1 MKGKILVFLA
11 TVLSLQAARAQSN
24 TDTLKLTML
33 QAIDLALKT
42 SRQVQNA
49 SADIRLAQQKVREI
63 QSIGLPQVNATGGF
77 TQYVQIPG
85 SYVPNF
91 TGQGPDFLFIK
102 FQQKYTSNLNIQAS
116 QLLYDG
122 TYLLGLQAAKS
133 FVEISRLLESKSEY
147 DLSFAVAKSYALCLN
162 TSRNLELL
170 DQNMAT
176 LKKTLEE
183 VREIYN
189 AGFAEKL
196 DVDRL
201 SLSLAS
207 LGVQRDKLLAGV
219 EMTQNVLKLTIG
231 LHPAQPLMLTDNLED
246 LSKELHVVLPIEQG
260 MSIPKPN
267 NRIEYQLLQQNLKMN
282 AFDEKRYKVG
292 YTPTLVGFMA
302 YQRTTNRSE
311 FNFLDGNLPIN
322 NTWVPATLWGLNLN
336 VPIFDGFRKQS
347 QIRQVRINREKTLN
361 DLISF
366 EHAAGMEYLN
376 ARQAYLSSLK
386 ALELQ
391 AQNSALAETIYNN
404 VNTKFKE
411 GVGST
416 IEILSAENELK
427 SARVNYL
434 GALYDLSIAIMD
446 LKKALGENITP

>member
-1 MKGKILVFLA
+1 MKGKTLFFLLLVSGLMPLA
-11 TVLSLQAARAQSN
+11 AQTN
-24 TDTLKLTML
+24 NDTLKLTMR
-33 QAIDLALKT
+33 QAIDLALQT
-42 SRQVQNA
+42 SRQVKNA
-49 SADIRLAQQKVREI
+49 QADVQLARQKVKEI

-91 TGQGPDFLFIK
+91 TGQGPDFLFIR

-122 TYLLGLQAAKS
+122 TYLLGLQAAKT
-133 FVEISRLLESKSEY
+133 FVDISKLMESKSET

-170 DQNMAT
+170 DQNIYA

-183 VREIYN
+183 VSEIYK

-201 SLSLAS
+201 SLSLS
-207 LGVQRDKLLAGV
+207 TLVMQRDKLLAGV
-219 EMTQNVLKLTIG
+219 EMTQNVLKLTMG
-231 LHPAQPLMLTDNLED
+231 LDPAKPIILADNLEQ
-246 LSKELHVVLPIEQG
+246 LNQELHVTLPTGNEV
-260 MSIPKPN
+260 PKPN
-267 NRIEYQLLQQNLKMN
+267 NRIEYQLLQQSLRMN
-282 AFDEKRYKVG
+282 YFDEKRYLVG

-302 YQRTTNRSE
+302 HQRTTNRSQ
-311 FNFLDGNLPIN
+311 FNFLEGNLPIN
-322 NTWVPATLWGLNLN
+322 NTWVPATLWGLNLS

-361 DLISF
+361 DITSF
-366 EHAAGMEYLN
+366 EYAAGMEYLN
-376 ARQAYLSSLK
+376 ARQAYMSSLK
-386 ALELQ
+386 AIEVQ
-391 AQNSALAETIYNN
+391 KKNIELAESIYKN

-434 GALYDLSIAIMD
+434 GAIYDLNIAMMD
-446 LKKALGENITP
+446 LKKALGQSITQ

>member
-1 MKGKILVFLA
+1 MKGKTPVFLLLLVGC
-11 TVLSLQAARAQSN
+11 TQALTAQSN
-24 TDTLKLTML
+24 ADTLKFTMR
-33 QAIDLALKT
+33 QAIDYALQN
-42 SRQVQNA
+42 SRQVKNA
-49 SADIRLAQQKVREI
+49 QADVQLAQQKVREI
-63 QSIGLPQVNATGGF
+63 QSIGLPQVNATGAF

-102 FQQKYTSNLNIQAS
+102 FQQKYTSNFNIQAS

-122 TYLLGLQAAKS
+122 NYLLGLQAAKS
-133 FVEISRLLESKSEY
+133 FVQISNLLESKSEN
-147 DLSFAVAKSYALCLN
+147 DLTYAVAKAYALCLN
-162 TSRNLELL
+162 TSRNLELI
-170 DQNMAT
+170 DQNIVT
-176 LKKTLEE
+176 LKKTLDE
-183 VREIYN
+183 VSEIYK

-201 SLSLAS
+201 SLSLAT
-207 LGVQRDKLLAGV
+207 LQMQRDKLLAGV
-219 EMTQNVLKLTIG
+219 EMTKNVLKLTMGIDPSIPM
-231 LHPAQPLMLTDNLED
+231 LLTDNLEQ
-246 LSKELHVVLPIEQG
+246 LNQELHITLPVDG
-260 MSIPKPN
+260 SVPKPN
-267 NRIEYQLLQQNLKMN
+267 NRLEYQLLQQSLKMN
-282 AFDEKRYKVG
+282 YFDEKRYKVG

-302 YQRTTNRSE
+302 HQRTTNRSQ

-322 NTWVPATLWGLNLN
+322 NTWVPATLWGLNLS

-361 DLISF
+361 DITSF
-366 EHAAGMEYLN
+366 EYAAGMEYLN

-386 ALELQ
+386 ALEVQ
-391 AQNSALAETIYNN
+391 EKNRTLAETIYSN

-446 LKKALGENITP
+446 LKKSLGESLTQ

>member
-1 MKGKILVFLA
+1 MKGKTLFFLLLVSGLMPLA
-11 TVLSLQAARAQSN
+11 AQSN
-24 TDTLKLTML
+24 NDTLKLTMQ
-33 QAIDLALKT
+33 QAIDLALQT
-42 SRQVQNA
+42 SRQVKNA
-49 SADIRLAQQKVREI
+49 QADVQLARQKVKEI

-91 TGQGPDFLFIK
+91 TGQGPDFLFIR

-122 TYLLGLQAAKS
+122 TYLLGLQAAKT
-133 FVEISRLLESKSEY
+133 FVDISKLMESKSES

-162 TSRNLELL
+162 TSRNLELI
-170 DQNMAT
+170 DQNIYALKIT
-176 LKKTLEE
+176 LQE
-183 VREIYN
+183 VTEIYK

-201 SLSLAS
+201 SLSLS
-207 LGVQRDKLLAGV
+207 TLVMQRDKLLAGV
-219 EMTQNVLKLTIG
+219 EMTQNVLKLTMG
-231 LHPAQPLMLTDNLED
+231 LDPAQPILLTDNLE
-246 LSKELHVVLPIEQG
+246 LLNQELHVTLPTGNEV
-260 MSIPKPN
+260 PKPN
-267 NRIEYQLLQQNLKMN
+267 NRIEYQLLQQSLRMN
-282 AFDEKRYKVG
+282 YFDEKRYLVG

-302 YQRTTNRSE
+302 HQRTTNRSQ
-311 FNFLDGNLPIN
+311 FNFLEGNLPIN
-322 NTWVPATLWGLNLN
+322 NTWVPATLWGLNLS

-361 DLISF
+361 DITSF
-366 EHAAGMEYLN
+366 EYAAGMEYLN
-376 ARQAYLSSLK
+376 ARQAYMSSLK
-386 ALELQ
+386 ALEVQ
-391 AQNSALAETIYNN
+391 KKNIELAESIYKN

-427 SARVNYL
+427 SARVSYL
-434 GALYDLSIAIMD
+434 GALYDLNIAMID
-446 LKKALGENITP
+446 LKKALGQSITQ

>member
-1 MKGKILVFLA
+1 MKGKTLFFLFLVTGL
-11 TVLSLQAARAQSN
+11 LPLKAQTGN
-24 TDTLKLTML
+24 DTLKLTMR
-33 QAIDLALKT
+33 QAIDLALQT
-42 SRQVQNA
+42 SRQVKNA
-49 SADIRLAQQKVREI
+49 QADVKLAQQKVREI

-91 TGQGPDFLFIK
+91 TGQGPDFLFIR

-133 FVEISRLLESKSEY
+133 FVEISRLMESKSET

-170 DQNMAT
+170 DQNIYA

-183 VREIYN
+183 VTEIYK

-201 SLSLAS
+201 SLSLS
-207 LGVQRDKLLAGV
+207 TLMMQRDKLLAGV
-219 EMTQNVLKLTIG
+219 EMTENVLKLTMG
-231 LHPAQPLMLTDNLED
+231 LDPSKPIVLADNLEQ
-246 LSKELHVVLPIEQG
+246 LNQELHIALPTGNEV
-260 MSIPKPN
+260 PKPN
-267 NRIEYQLLQQNLKMN
+267 NRVEYQLLQQSLKMN
-282 AFDEKRYKVG
+282 YFDEKRYLVG

-302 YQRTTNRSE
+302 HQRTTNRSQ
-311 FNFLDGNLPIN
+311 FNFLEGNLPIN

-361 DLISF
+361 DITSF
-366 EHAAGMEYLN
+366 EYAAGMEYLN

-386 ALELQ
+386 ALEVQ
-391 AQNSALAETIYNN
+391 KKNIELAESIYQN

-434 GALYDLSIAIMD
+434 GALYDLNISLMD
-446 LKKALGENITP
+446 LKKALGQPITQ

>member
-1 MKGKILVFLA
+1 MKGKTLFFLLLVSGLA
-11 TVLSLQAARAQSN
+11 PSAAQTYS
-24 TDTLKLTML
+24 DTLTLTMK
-33 QAIDLALKT
+33 QAIDLALQT
-42 SRQVQNA
+42 SKQVKNA
-49 SADIRLAQQKVREI
+49 QADVLLAKQKVREI

-133 FVEISRLLESKSEY
+133 FVEISRLMESKSET
-147 DLSFAVAKSYALCLN
+147 DLTYAVAKSYALCLN

-170 DQNMAT
+170 DQNIFA
-176 LKKTLEE
+176 LKKSLDE
-183 VREIYN
+183 VSEIYK

-201 SLSLAS
+201 SLSLS
-207 LGVQRDKLLAGV
+207 TLMMQRDKLLAGV
-219 EMTQNVLKLTIG
+219 EMTQNVLKLTMG
-231 LHPAQPLMLTDNLED
+231 LDPAKPIILADNLEQ
-246 LSKELHVVLPIEQG
+246 LNQELHVVMPIDATV
-260 MSIPKPN
+260 PKPS
-267 NRIEYQLLQQNLKMN
+267 NRVEYQLLQQSLKMN
-282 AFDEKRYKVG
+282 YFDEKRYLVG
-292 YTPTLVGFMA
+292 YTPSLVGFMA
-302 YQRTTNRSE
+302 HQRTTNRSQ

-322 NTWVPATLWGLNLN
+322 NTWVPATLWGLNLS

-361 DLISF
+361 DITSF
-366 EHAAGMEYLN
+366 EYFAGMEYLN
-376 ARQAYLSSLK
+376 ARQAYMSSLK
-386 ALELQ
+386 ALEVQ
-391 AQNSALAETIYNN
+391 KKNIELAETIYNN
-404 VNTKFKE
+404 VNIKFKE

-416 IEILSAENELK
+416 LEILSAENELK

-434 GALYDLSIAIMD
+434 GALYDLNIAMMD
-446 LKKALGENITP
+446 LKKALGQSLTQ